1 MATNYHLPNQS
12 PKAAGFPRSATF
24 FSLPQGTT
32 PSTRPWYISADM
44 GDSFSRRHG
53 YRARREIT
61 VREGAPEEVRAG
73 LVQIL
78 RDMGLTYHQ
87 MRDIICPVL
96 RVFPDPNNWT
106 EVPNVRDEVVGLV
119 RNCEWYR
126 VYDICEA
133 ASRYLHECGLAVAC
147 DYQNEPAQFDEF
159 SRRLNEL
166 FEEHGIGWQM
176 IEGRIVTRGPEE
188 FEHAVNEAVARVGEA
203 GHQTPKREL
212 EEARRDLS
220 RRPDPD
226 ITGTIQH
233 CMAAL
238 ECTARV
244 VSGDERATLGEI
256 IQRRA
261 AELGI
266 PRPLDNAIER
276 MWGYASEMARHLRE
290 GRVPSR
296 EEAELLLNIS
306 ASLINYLL
314 QRNRHR

>member
-1 MATNYHLPNQS
+1 
-12 PKAAGFPRSATF
+12 
-24 FSLPQGTT
+24 
-32 PSTRPWYISADM
+32 M
-44 GDSFSRRHG
+44 GDFFSRRHG
-53 YRARREIT
+53 FRARREIT
-61 VREGAPEEVRAG
+61 VREDAPEALRVG
-73 LVQIL
+73 LITVL
-78 RDMGLTYHQ
+78 REMGLSYSQ
-87 MRDIICPVL
+87 MRELICPIL
-96 RVFPDPNNWT
+96 QVFPNLNNWSD
-106 EVPNVRDEVVGLV
+106 VPNIRDEVIGLV

-133 ASRYLHECGLAVAC
+133 ASRYIHQHGLAMVI
-147 DYQNEPAQFDEF
+147 DYGNEPAERDEF

-176 IEGRIVTRGPEE
+176 IDGQIVTRGPEE
-188 FEHAVNEAVARVGEA
+188 FERAVNQAVARVEET

-212 EEARRDLS
+212 EEARQDLS
-220 RRPDPD
+220 RRPNPD

-238 ECTARV
+238 ECIARIL
-244 VSGDERATLGEI
+244 SGDERATLGEI

-261 AELGI
+261 LELGI
-266 PRPLDNAIER
+266 PRPLDNAIEK
-276 MWGYASEMARHLRE
+276 MWGYASEMGRHLRE

-314 QRNRHR
+314 QRNRPC